1 MILGLT
7 RWPEE
12 AMLWFN
18 LACYCSLMGRI
29 KEAKSNLA
37 QAIERNEAVRD
48 LVLDDPELKPL
59 WDSIADAR

>member
-1 MILGLT
+1 
-7 RWPEE
+7 
-12 AMLWFN
+12 MLWFN

-48 LVLDDPELKPL
+48 LVLDDPDLKPL